1 MEHSPRIL
9 DNWKIPRK
17 SSDLD
22 DQSPIHES
30 ISMHEVIFY
39 SPFLRIFV
47 RIFFTEK
54 IQILI
59 RKINISKQYLEKM
72 QIKLAR

>member
-9 DNWKIPRK
+9 DNWKIPCK

-39 SPFLRIFV
+39 SSFLRIFV